1 MVFVGAAEIPEEEH
15 WGLVIVFFCFYRLA
29 ERFSTTLN
37 MDVFLL
43 ISGF

>member
-15 WGLVIVFFCFYRLA
+15 WGLVIVSICFYVLA

-37 MDVFLL
+37 ILTF
-43 ISGF
+43 FF